1 MRETGRFPANHLVRY
16 EQTSTLVAGEK
27 YILVMGHLK
36 APGQFKPEDF
46 ALRAK
51 ICRDGAEAYPFREA
65 ELRALKTDREFYWTV
80 TDEGEGKISLKS
92 DFTNRYLNLNENG
105 MMFSRKKQALTVKE
119 NGGLFRFGWQ
129 ATDGTVHWIRAS
141 VREESPFGF
150 VFTTGQNG
158 NASSF
163 ALAKRVWG
171 IAKDP
176 RDQQKLTVGTYAD
189 IHVDYGIQL
198 FRPYLR
204 KGAIEMAKKY
214 ALRYDLDALIM
225 CGDNISDN
233 GSWKSYPRG
242 GAMQGKWPYER
253 WLKTR
258 NLLHETLQKSF
269 RNPANKGNIFHLTG
283 NHEYQC
289 GDRQPE
295 GKTYNAAY
303 YTDLLPADILHPMV
317 QQVEVG
323 LGSDQCL
330 LCYEYRVKGFPFLV
344 LNTPVY
350 PLIPGNSMPERPNPA
365 HTLAQIDW
373 LEERLTEIE
382 RELGNKAVIFVSSH
396 FPIRPN
402 QYGNTA
408 NTVAPNYDAYIKIN
422 RVLSRFPNL
431 FFFYGHTHGG
441 DIHPTFTRT
450 CETMETDVPVE
461 LGLAE
466 ADGKPILTAQE
477 DPERGR
483 FRSDILETEGYH
495 HLYGGSLSYY
505 ANRWF
510 ANDGK
515 KKNSPL
521 THIEVPFFQ
530 GVAVEVYQDRVVL
543 TMNNFGT
550 KAGVTDYLPGAK
562 YKIEPLVCLLK
573 K

>member
-1 MRETGRFPANHLVRY
+1 MKETRRFPANQLLRY
-16 EQTSTLVAGEK
+16 QQKSNVVSGNQYLL
-27 YILVMGHLK
+27 IMGNLR
-36 APGQFKPEDF
+36 APGQIKPEAF
-46 ALRAK
+46 ALKAK
-51 ICRDGAEAYPFREA
+51 ICRDGLEAYPFREA
-65 ELRALKTDREFYWTV
+65 ELRVLKTDREFLWTITEEENDTV
-80 TDEGEGKISLKS
+80 SLWSEFAK
-92 DFTNRYLNLNENG
+92 RYLTLQENG
-105 MMFSRKKQALTVKE
+105 LTFSKKKQCLTLKK

-129 ATDGTVHWIRAS
+129 DKQGVTHWLRAA
-141 VREESPFGF
+141 VREESPSGF
-150 VFTTGQNG
+150 VFTSGEKDQ
-158 NASSF
+158 ASSF
-163 ALAKRVWG
+163 ALAERVYG
-171 IAKDP
+171 IAKQP
-176 RDQQKLTVGTYAD
+176 QGVKKLTVGTFAD

-204 KGAIEMAKKY
+204 KGAMEMAKKY
-214 ALRYDLDALIM
+214 ARRYDLDAIVM

-233 GSWKSYPRG
+233 GSGKSYPRG
-242 GAMQGKWPYER
+242 GAMQGKWPYDR

-269 RNPANKGNIFHLTG
+269 RNPENKGNIFHLTG

-295 GKTYNAAY
+295 GETYNAAY

-323 LGSDQCL
+323 LGNDQCL
-330 LCYEYRVKGFPFLV
+330 LCYEYRVKGVPFLV

-350 PLIPGNSMPERPNPA
+350 PLIPGRSIPERPNPA
-365 HTLAQIDW
+365 HTLDQIAW
-373 LEERLTEIE
+373 LEERLEEIKE
-382 RELGNKAVIFVSSH
+382 ELGDKAVIFVSSH
-396 FPIRPN
+396 FPIRPG

-408 NTVAPNYDAYIKIN
+408 NAVLPNYDAYIKIN
-422 RVLSRFPNL
+422 EVLSRFPNL

-450 CETMETDVPVE
+450 CETMEADVPVE
-461 LGLAE
+461 LGLSE

-483 FRSDILETEGYH
+483 FRSDILETESFH
-495 HLYGGSLSYY
+495 HLYGGSLAFYS
-505 ANRWF
+505 NRWF

-530 GVAVEVYQDRVVL
+530 GVAVEVYEDRVVL

-562 YKIEPLVCLLK
+562 YTIEPLVCLLK